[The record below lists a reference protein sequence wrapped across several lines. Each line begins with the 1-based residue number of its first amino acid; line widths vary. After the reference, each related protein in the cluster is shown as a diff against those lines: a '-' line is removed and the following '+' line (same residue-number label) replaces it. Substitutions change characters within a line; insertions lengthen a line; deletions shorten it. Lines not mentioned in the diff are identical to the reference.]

1 MKTATI
7 MSYSWKEYLLR
18 KARLNSMCLEQLDA
32 LRGCE
37 TKDEA
42 VNLYKKTIDWA
53 LERNYPPVNFIRNEF
68 GNCEDLGI
76 FIDKD
81 FHGELL
87 DEHQCYVFHNCRGTI
102 MVEMNTSEKII
113 PMLYFANGCDI
124 TVKRSSEPHTLPIKV
139 PLYIFG
145 DNTVIAN
152 DCDDIVFRIY
162 RKGGAK

>member
-18 KARLNSMCLEQLDA
+18 QARLNSMCLEQLDA
-32 LRGCE
+32 LRECE

-68 GNCEDLGI
+68 GNCEGLGV
-76 FIDKD
+76 FVDRV

-87 DEHQCYVFHNCRGTI
+87 NDQQCFIFHNCRGHIT
-102 MVEMNTSEKII
+102 VDLNTYFKTI
-113 PMLYFANGCDI
+113 PMLYFANGCEMTI
-124 TVKRSSEPHTLPIKV
+124 TQSDPHSPLPIKV

-145 DNTVIAN
+145 DNRIVAEDTK
-152 DCDDIVFRIY
+152 DIQFRIY
-162 RKGGAK
+162 KKGGAK